1 MSTYLIKMVTMC
13 DGAVGH
19 GVRKG
24 VVSGV
29 GASCYMST
37 NEEVTLT
44 LDHPP

>member
-1 MSTYLIKMVTMC
+1 MSTYLIKTMTTC
-13 DGAVGH
+13 DGVVGH

-29 GASCYMST
+29 GPSCYMST
-37 NEEVTLT
+37 NEEWTLT